1 MAALQVN
8 ILFSK
13 EKVKILYLEAGKD
26 FIDLLMALL
35 RMPTASLLRLLSNAG
50 MTTKKPVGIFNVFS
64 SAENLDSSYMK
75 VDKSFVVSPSPPEG
89 TQVRL
94 LGFVKETLT
103 FMVTDNLEFYPSST
117 IKSISLLNT
126 LGVKSMADL
135 ESCETTVSQDHAL
148 ALVQAA
154 LTSSTALNDVFGSLL
169 TVSRR
174 K

>member
-1 MAALQVN
+1 MSSQFTLVDN
-8 ILFSK
+8 S
-13 EKVKILYLEAGKD
+13 
-26 FIDLLMALL
+26 
-35 RMPTASLLRLLSNAG
+35 SNLSG
-50 MTTKKPVGIFNVFS
+50 
-64 SAENLDSSYMK
+64 
-75 VDKSFVVSPSPPEG
+75 
-89 TQVRL
+89 
-94 LGFVKETLT
+94 GFVKETLT

-135 ESCETTVSQDHAL
+135 ESCETTVTKDHAL

-154 LTSSTALNDVFGSLL
+154 MTSTTALNDVFGSLL

>member
-1 MAALQVN
+1 MSNTLTLVN
-8 ILFSK
+8 NS
-13 EKVKILYLEAGKD
+13 AN
-26 FIDLLMALL
+26 
-35 RMPTASLLRLLSNAG
+35 LSG
-50 MTTKKPVGIFNVFS
+50 
-64 SAENLDSSYMK
+64 
-75 VDKSFVVSPSPPEG
+75 
-89 TQVRL
+89 
-94 LGFVKETLT
+94 GFVKETLT

-135 ESCETTVSQDHAL
+135 ESCETTVTQDHAL

-154 LTSSTALNDVFGSLL
+154 LTSTTALNDVFGSLL